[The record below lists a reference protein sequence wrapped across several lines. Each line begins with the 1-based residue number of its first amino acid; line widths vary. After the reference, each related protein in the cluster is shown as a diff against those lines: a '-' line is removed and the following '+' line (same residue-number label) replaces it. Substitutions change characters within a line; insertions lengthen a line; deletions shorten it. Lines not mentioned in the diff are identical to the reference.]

1 MRLKSLPL
9 FLLLALF
16 FVACSTPKDV
26 TYFQGIEKLTP
37 QQIEQMNQTYSSRI
51 YEDDLLTITVT
62 GWDPT
67 VMTPFNPPVYAYATQ
82 GETGANSS
90 QQLHTYLV
98 GQDGTINFPI
108 LGQVK
113 ASGLSKSDLAEN
125 IRQEI
130 AKYVKDPIVNV
141 QIVNYK
147 VTLLGEVS
155 RPGAVTVKNDRLSIL
170 DALGQVGDL
179 TINAERTNI
188 LVIRDNNGQK
198 EMGRLDITQPEIFA
212 SPYYYLRQ
220 NDVVYVEPNK
230 AKKKN
235 ARYSQA
241 QQYNITVISSILSA
255 ISVVTSVIVA
265 IAK

>member
-1 MRLKSLPL
+1 MRLRSLPV

-16 FVACSTPKDV
+16 LGACSAPKDV
-26 TYFQGIEKLTP
+26 AYFQGMDTLTP

-51 YEDDLLTITVT
+51 YTDDMLTITVT
-62 GWDPT
+62 AWDPT
-67 VMTPFNPPVYAYATQ
+67 VVTPFNPPTYAVGTQ
-82 GETGANSS
+82 GETGVYAA
-90 QQLHTYLV
+90 QQLQTYLV
-98 GQDGTINFPI
+98 EQDGMINFPV
-108 LGQVK
+108 LGRVK
-113 ASGLSKSDLAEN
+113 AAGLSKNELADQL
-125 IRQEI
+125 RQGI
-130 AKYVKDPIVNV
+130 SKYVKDPIVNV

-147 VTLLGEVS
+147 VTVLGEVM
-155 RPGAVTVKNDRLSIL
+155 RPGAIPVKNDRISIL

-188 LVIRDNNGQK
+188 LVIRDNDGKK

-241 QQYNITVISSILSA
+241 QQYSITIVSAILSA
-255 ISVVTSVIVA
+255 ASIIANVI
-265 IAK
+265 IASTK